1 MAPSLLDE
9 DVKLASP
16 AGIGLLFVFG
26 TFCYIAYFLAYA
38 LYNVYLHPLRKFP
51 GPKSWIAFPVLSHIA
66 AARGLLDGRI
76 REFHVQYGEVVR
88 YTSLEVSF
96 IIADAWKDIYGHGHT
111 LQKWSFPKLPGKA
124 GKKQEMDKSIIAA
137 NDADHA
143 RYRKSLSHAFSEKAL
158 RDQEPLLKVYI
169 DLLIEKLKDV
179 AESREKTDMMK
190 WYNLT
195 TFDMIGDLAFG
206 DSFDGLKNA
215 KYHDWVGL
223 NFKSVKILPFI
234 IISADY
240 PIIMRLAMALMPE
253 SLTKAR
259 GENNKYARDTVMKR
273 VNNENQHGRGDF
285 MDSMLKHRGEKD
297 GLTDNELVL
306 NGRVLI
312 LAGSETTATLLSSVT
327 YWLLR
332 TPETLRKVMDE
343 VRSAFKSEDEIN
355 FNNAT
360 MRLPYMLAC
369 LEEGLRRYPPVPS
382 GLLRWTPP
390 GGPTEIAGRLVPEN
404 VSVLCLIRSL
414 YCTYAPR
421 PTIPPP
427 PLDDS
432 LSPHVGRILVTP
444 ELPRPRCFP
453 PRTLASG
460 IEHQPI
466 LTILQRQSCRAA
478 TLQHRAAE
486 LYWPQSS
493 LQ

>member
-1 MAPSLLDE
+1 M
-9 DVKLASP
+9 
-16 AGIGLLFVFG
+16 
-26 TFCYIAYFLAYA
+26 
-38 LYNVYLHPLRKFP
+38 
-51 GPKSWIAFPVLSHIA
+51 
-66 AARGLLDGRI
+66 
-76 REFHVQYGEVVR
+76 
-88 YTSLEVSF
+88 
-96 IIADAWKDIYGHGHT
+96 
-111 LQKWSFPKLPGKA
+111 
-124 GKKQEMDKSIIAA
+124 
-137 NDADHA
+137 
-143 RYRKSLSHAFSEKAL
+143 
-158 RDQEPLLKVYI
+158 KVYI
-169 DLLIEKLKDV
+169 DLMIEKLKDV

-223 NFKSVKILPFI
+223 IFKSIKLLPFLR
-234 IISADY
+234 ISADY

-259 GENNKYARDTVMKR
+259 DDNNKYARDTVMKR

-297 GLTDNELVL
+297 GLTDNELVS
-306 NGRVLI
+306 NGGILI
-312 LAGSETTATLLSSVT
+312 LAGSETTATLLSGVT

-332 TPETLRKVMDE
+332 TPEALRKVMDE

-390 GGPTEIAGRLVPEN
+390 GGPTEIAGRLAPEN
-404 VSVLCLIRSL
+404 VSVLRLLRSL
-414 YCTYAPR
+414 YCTYTPQL
-421 PTIPPP
+421 TTPPP

-432 LSPHVGRILVTP
+432 LSSYVGRLLVTP

-460 IEHQPI
+460 IDHQPF

-478 TLQHRAAE
+478 TLQHRATE